1 MVLQC
6 TTNNILY
13 YMWTVMHSITFNLS
27 DTKLILCLQPT
38 MDLIEAVREA
48 TVAVTVLQNERG
60 YPLVYD
66 AFFNC
71 FAFNILN
78 SLDLFTLQNSVDLWG
93 IWNLKSL
100 L

>member
-1 MVLQC
+1 
-6 TTNNILY
+6 
-13 YMWTVMHSITFNLS
+13 
-27 DTKLILCLQPT
+27 

-78 SLDLFTLQNSVDLWG
+78 SLDLFTLQNSVYLWG

>member
-1 MVLQC
+1 
-6 TTNNILY
+6 
-13 YMWTVMHSITFNLS
+13 
-27 DTKLILCLQPT
+27 

-93 IWNLKSL
+93 I
-100 L
+100 